1 MSMTA
6 YYDREADVIHGADK
20 GSLTWQHERGH
31 QLLAPWVTPFIGWFA
46 PLVMLGHKIDE
57 LQAALDGEHR
67 RADAAVSAL
76 DKAEKQVKKSDD
88 EIERLEKREYELEKR
103 VKELEARQKK

>member
-6 YYDREADVIHGADK
+6 YYDREADVIHGAGK

-46 PLVMLGHKIDE
+46 PLVMLGLCYFAWTEAQNVLIAWLGGIFFWFIMAEE
-57 LQAALDGEHR
+57 LLAWCFAFYSFKNPRAKRFEQWMQQRGR
-67 RADAAVSAL
+67 R
-76 DKAEKQVKKSDD
+76 K
-88 EIERLEKREYELEKR
+88 
-103 VKELEARQKK
+103 